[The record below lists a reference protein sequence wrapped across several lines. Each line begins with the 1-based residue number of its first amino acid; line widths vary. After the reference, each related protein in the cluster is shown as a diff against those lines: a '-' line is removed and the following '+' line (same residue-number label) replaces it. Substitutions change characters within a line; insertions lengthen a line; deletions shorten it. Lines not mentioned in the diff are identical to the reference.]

1 MTAQKLRDKSILET
15 FKKHWPWLVLMVSML
30 LATGIAR
37 AAGADMVRLIA
48 GELQAGGEGIFPL
61 IALTA
66 AVQFVNYSTKCVS
79 AVSCTALKKKLEVS
93 LRARILHALQHTP
106 FLRFEALEPGN
117 VQSILRRDVE
127 DAANSVYV
135 IFSRIGVS
143 VTTLVF
149 TALFMLRIDLPVT
162 VALLA
167 VATLLG
173 LLNRRVL
180 AKLKALE
187 LEAKKAAGE
196 LSQAVS
202 GTLAAQDSVKVYG
215 AGPFVLG
222 RFLAGRRSLSAAL
235 LRSERTDV
243 ARVAFYTVVNNL
255 ILYGSAI
262 LLGSF
267 AIAGRGSLGD
277 VVAYISLST
286 QALVAIEM
294 IFRWMARFV
303 RCNAGWERVG
313 TLLQLAQEPGQPAIP
328 AAGQPAVPMAGCSQ
342 VKTLEVRG
350 LGFHYEEGSP
360 VFHSRSFTLSRG
372 EMLELTGGSGSGK
385 STFFKCLVGLY
396 APQQG
401 EILLNGQ
408 PCAMRQLGARMG
420 FVPAEPVF
428 YADTLYHN
436 LTLGEAAIPPETC
449 LRNAER
455 LGIRPLV
462 EELGLERPLREN
474 AAGLS
479 GGQRQMLAILRAVN
493 LDRAVLILD
502 EPFAPLDSARRSGL
516 AAFLQEYRKE
526 HIVIVTSHTG
536 GEGLA
541 NVRRYP
547 IR

>member
-1 MTAQKLRDKSILET
+1 MTAKELRDKSILET
-15 FKKHWPWLVLMVSML
+15 FKRHWPWLLLMVTML
-30 LATGIAR
+30 FATGIAR

-48 GELQAGGEGIFPL
+48 NELQEGGERLFPL

-79 AVSCTALKKKLEVS
+79 AISCTALKKKLEVS
-93 LRARILHALQHTP
+93 LRTRILHALQHIP

-135 IFSRIGVS
+135 LFSRIGVS

-149 TALFMLRIDLPVT
+149 TALFMVRIDLPVT

-167 VATLLG
+167 IATLLG
-173 LLNRRVL
+173 VLNRRVL
-180 AKLKALE
+180 ERLKGLA

-202 GTLAAQDSVKVYG
+202 GTLSAQDSVKVYQ
-215 AGPFVLG
+215 AQPFVLG
-222 RFLAGRRSLSAAL
+222 RFQAERRRLSAAL

-262 LLGSF
+262 LLGGY

-277 VVAYISLST
+277 VAAYISLST

-294 IFRWMARFV
+294 IFRWMAQVV

-313 TLLQLAQEPGQPAIP
+313 TLLQLEQEPGQPAVF
-328 AAGQPAVPMAGCSQ
+328 AAGVSPA
-342 VKTLEVRG
+342 KTLEVQG
-350 LGFHYEEGSP
+350 LGFCYEQGSP
-360 VFHSRSFTLSRG
+360 VFSSRSFTLSRG

-385 STFFKCLVGLY
+385 STFFKCLLGLY

-401 EILLNGQ
+401 EVLLDGQ
-408 PCAMRQLGARMG
+408 PSTMLQLRAQVG

-436 LTLGEAAIPPETC
+436 LTLGDPAISPQLC
-449 LRNAER
+449 LQNAER

-462 EELGLERPLREN
+462 EELGLQRPLREN

-502 EPFAPLDSARRSGL
+502 EPFAPLDSKRRSML
-516 AAFLQEYRKE
+516 AAFLQEYQTE
-526 HIVIVTSHTG
+526 HIVLLTSHTD
-536 GEGLA
+536 GEKLA
-541 NVRRYP
+541 GAMRYP